1 MPSRLMSFRTI
12 VAAAAVVALGVASL
26 STEALAF
33 RGGARGVYHGGRG
46 VYHGG
51 YAYRR
56 GYVRPGVGVGA
67 AAAGAAVGAAAAGAY
82 YNRAACGYYPNPPCY

>member
-1 MPSRLMSFRTI
+1 MSSRII
-12 VAAAAVVALGVASL
+12 VAAAAALVLGVASL

-33 RGGARGVYHGGRG
+33 RGGARGVYHGGGRG

-56 GYVRPGVGVGA
+56 GYRPGVGVGA

-82 YNRAACGYYPNPPCY
+82 YNSARCGYYPNPPCY